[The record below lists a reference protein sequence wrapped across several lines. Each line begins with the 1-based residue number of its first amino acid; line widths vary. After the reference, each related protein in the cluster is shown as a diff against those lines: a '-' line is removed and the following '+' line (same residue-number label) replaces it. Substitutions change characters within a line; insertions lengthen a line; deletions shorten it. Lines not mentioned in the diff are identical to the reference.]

1 MSLLTESVAQPE
13 IPQTPPA
20 PEKTG
25 AEIAIDLLNE
35 LGVEYIFG
43 HTGGAIIPL
52 HAEINLR
59 MRQGRKTPRFVL
71 CRQEGGAG
79 HAAEGYARAS
89 GRIGV
94 ALGTSG
100 PGATNLVTPIAD
112 AHKDSVPCVFIT
124 GQVPTSML
132 GKDAFQEVDMVGIT
146 RSISKHNY
154 LVKDT
159 DDLAGVLRQAFFIAG
174 SGRPGPVVVDICK
187 NALVGKSAHGHKPRH
202 LRGYHPRVTMHQPT
216 ADRLLAALAQ
226 AQRPVVLAGGGIISG
241 DAGSELRRF
250 VEKYQLP
257 VTLTFMGLGAI
268 PHDHPLFL
276 GMPGM
281 HGTVAANRAL
291 RDADFILNVGA
302 RFDDRVAVR
311 EFGQRITLA
320 HVDIDATEINK
331 AIPVQYALRANAR
344 DFLFHASHLDPS
356 GPVRAEWLAMLRSW
370 KQEHAP
376 GYRTG
381 GNFVK
386 PQQFV
391 EELSR
396 LTNKTS
402 IVVTGVGQHQMWA
415 ALFYNFQEPRQW
427 ISSGGLGTMGF
438 GLPAAIGACYARPD
452 KTVLCIDGDGSFQMN
467 LQELATIAAHR
478 IPVKVFIL
486 NNGFLGMVRQ
496 WEDMFNQ
503 GHHYETCL
511 VRTADCDPACIE
523 SKECRTPNP
532 NFLNLGRV
540 FPGIGTVRITRPDE
554 IREGI
559 ERALAHDGPCV
570 VDVWVERAEDV
581 KPMIPPGGT
590 LADLIHV
597 IE

>member
-1 MSLLTESVAQPE
+1 MLDLTEPVAE
-13 IPQTPPA
+13 HEPPA
-20 PEKTG
+20 IAEKLG
-25 AEIAIDLLNE
+25 AEIVIDVLNE

-52 HAEINLR
+52 HAEMNRR
-59 MRQGRKTPRFVL
+59 MREGRKTPRFVL

-94 ALGTSG
+94 ALVTSG

-112 AHKDSVPCVFIT
+112 AYKDSIPCIFIT
-124 GQVPTSML
+124 GQVPSAML

-146 RSISKHNY
+146 RSITKHNY
-154 LVKDT
+154 LVKES
-159 DDLAGVLRQAFFIAG
+159 DDLAGVLRQAFFIAS

-187 NALVGKSAHGHKPRH
+187 SALVGPSTVNHQPRR
-202 LRGYHPRVTMHQPT
+202 LRGYQPRVAMHRST
-216 ADRLLAALAQ
+216 ADRLLAALVQ
-226 AQRPVVLAGGGIISG
+226 AQRPVILAGGGVISG
-241 DAGSELRRF
+241 EASAELRRF
-250 VEKYQLP
+250 VDHYQLP
-257 VTLTFMGLGAI
+257 ITLTFMGLGAV

-291 RDADFILNVGA
+291 RDADFILNIGA

-311 EFGQRITLA
+311 EFGHGKTLA

-331 AIPVQYALRANAR
+331 AIPVEYALRANAR
-344 DFLFHASHLDPS
+344 DFLFHANHPDHLASLSHAAWLDTL
-356 GPVRAEWLAMLRSW
+356 RAW

-376 GYRTG
+376 GYRAG
-381 GNFVK
+381 GNFIK
-386 PQQFV
+386 PQQFI

-396 LTNKTS
+396 LTCQSS

-415 ALFYNFQEPRQW
+415 ALFYHYQEPRQW

-438 GLPAAIGACYARPD
+438 GLPAAMGACFARPD
-452 KTVLCIDGDGSFQMN
+452 KTVICIDGDGSFQMN

-511 VRTADCDPACIE
+511 ARTVDCDPACIE

-532 NFLNLGRV
+532 NYLNLGRV
-540 FPGIGTVRITRPDE
+540 FPGIETVRITRPGE
-554 IREGI
+554 ICQGI
-559 ERALAHDGPCV
+559 ERALAYDGPCV
-570 VDVWVERAEDV
+570 VDVWVERTEDV
-581 KPMIPPGGT
+581 KPMIPPGGR
-590 LADLIHV
+590 LADMIHTV
-597 IE
+597 E